1 MSNGHFNCL
10 VGACCP
16 PEQQAKATAR
26 KLAAWSGGKY
36 SSEELLE
43 MATAIV
49 KDPDL
54 AFVPK
59 PVAQAILA
67 TYPAL
72 LAAGSET

>member
-16 PEQQAKATAR
+16 PPEQIKATAR

-36 SSEELLE
+36 SSEEMMDL
-43 MATAIV
+43 AKAIV
-49 KDPDL
+49 EDPHL

-59 PVAQAILA
+59 PVAQAILE
-67 TYPAL
+67 TYPPM